1 MALRSID
8 EKNQEIEDIYLR
20 SSESRHRRQGQA
32 TILVVDDEETMRDSC
47 CQILSKDGYLVEAAR
62 DGDSG
67 LQKIRDIKP
76 DLVLVD
82 LKMPGM
88 SGMELLEKIGDIDPN
103 IVSVVITG
111 YATKESAMEAK
122 KRNAYDFLPKP
133 FTPNQLRIVIKRGLA
148 QLIGEETMATDLISE
163 GKRTAELIDGRAV
176 AKRVKE
182 ELREEI
188 VELKKKHKSFPSLL
202 AVQVG
207 ENPASASYLKSQKKG
222 CEAVGIDYQVQ
233 QLPQEISE
241 SELIQFIKRKNQDEK
256 ITGIILQM
264 PLPQQIEAEKVQ
276 EAIDPSKD
284 VEGVNPQNM
293 GLLIYGWPGLVPC
306 TALAVMELIK
316 STGTSIK
323 GKQVTLVGHSSLVG
337 KPLTL
342 LLLSSPFDSATT
354 TVCHIATRD
363 LAANTRRAEIL
374 IVAVG
379 KPGLIKG
386 DMIKEGA
393 IVIDVGINRVEGK
406 IVGDVVFQEAEEKA
420 SMITPVPGGVGPVT
434 AAMLLKNTVEAW
446 KIQLGFDPMRNVE
459 WTMD

>member
-1 MALRSID
+1 MAAQSNNG
-8 EKNQEIEDIYLR
+8 KNQEVENVYTS
-20 SSESRHRRQGQA
+20 SSEQGHRMPGQA
-32 TILVVDDEETMRDSC
+32 TILVVDDERAMRDSC
-47 CQILSKDGYLVEAAR
+47 CQVLTKDGYRAETAE
-62 DGDSG
+62 DGYSG
-67 LQKIRDIKP
+67 LQKVRDIRP

-88 SGMELLEKIGDIDPN
+88 SGMELLERIGDVDKT

-111 YATKESAMEAK
+111 YATRESAVEAK
-122 KRNAYDFLPKP
+122 RRNAYDYLPKP
-133 FTPNQLRIVIKRGLA
+133 FTPNQLRIVVKRGLA
-148 QLIGEETMATDLISE
+148 QLNDEKKVATQLIDEKKMA
-163 GKRTAELIDGRAV
+163 AQLIDGKAV

-182 ELREEI
+182 ELKKEI
-188 VELKKKHKSFPSLL
+188 VELEEKHKSSPFLL

-222 CEAVGIDYQVQ
+222 CEEVGIDYQVQ

-241 SELIQFIKRKNQDEK
+241 EELIQFIKEKNQDDT

-264 PLPQQIEAEKVQ
+264 PLPQQINAEKVQ
-276 EAIDPSKD
+276 ETIHPSKD

-293 GLLIYGWPGLVPC
+293 GLLFYGWPGLVPC

-363 LAANTRRAEIL
+363 LASNTRRAEIL

-379 KPGLIKG
+379 KPGLITG
-386 DMIKEGA
+386 DMVKEGA

-406 IVGDVVFQEAEEKA
+406 LVGDVVFEEAKEKA

-446 KIQLGFDPMRNVE
+446 KIQLGFDPMRNIE

>member
-1 MALRSID
+1 MALQSID
-8 EKNQEIEDIYLR
+8 KNKRDIENVGAR
-20 SSESRHRRQGQA
+20 SPKNRNRMQA
-32 TILVVDDEETMRDSC
+32 SILIVDDEETMRDSC
-47 CQILSKDGYLVEAAR
+47 CQILRKDGYLVEAAE
-62 DGDSG
+62 DGHSG
-67 LQKIRDIKP
+67 LQKIKDIKP

-88 SGMELLEKIGDIDPN
+88 SGMELLEKIEDIDPG

-111 YATKESAMEAK
+111 YATRWSAMEAK
-122 KRNAYDFLPKP
+122 KRNAFDFLPKP
-133 FTPNQLRIVIKRGLA
+133 FTPNQLRIVVKRGLSQLINEGKMTTEILNQKKSTA
-148 QLIGEETMATDLISE
+148 QLID
-163 GKRTAELIDGRAV
+163 GKAV
-176 AKRVKE
+176 AKSVKE
-182 ELREEI
+182 ALNKEI
-188 VELKKKHKSFPSLL
+188 VELETKYKSSPLLL

-207 ENPASASYLKSQKKG
+207 ENPASASYLKSQKRG
-222 CEAVGIDYQVQ
+222 CEEVGIDYQVQ
-233 QLPQEISE
+233 ELPREISE
-241 SELIQFIKRKNQDEK
+241 KELVQFIKEKNQDEK

-264 PLPQQIEAEKVQ
+264 PLPKQIDAEKVQ
-276 EAIDPSKD
+276 EAIDPKKD

-293 GLLIYGWPGLVPC
+293 GLLFYGWPGLVPC

-363 LAANTRRAEIL
+363 LAANTKRAEIL

-379 KPGLIKG
+379 KPGLITG
-386 DMIKEGA
+386 NMIKKGA
-393 IVIDVGINRVEGK
+393 MVIDVGINRVDGK
-406 IVGDVVFQEAEEKA
+406 IVGDVVFEEAKEKA
-420 SMITPVPGGVGPVT
+420 ALITPVPGGVGPVT

-446 KIQLGFDPMRNVE
+446 KIQLGFDPMRNIE

>member
-1 MALRSID
+1 MAAKSNNG
-8 EKNQEIEDIYLR
+8 KNQEVENVYTS
-20 SSESRHRRQGQA
+20 SSEQGHRMPGQA
-32 TILVVDDEETMRDSC
+32 TILVVDDEKAMRDSC
-47 CQILSKDGYLVEAAR
+47 CQVLSKDGYRAETAE
-62 DGDSG
+62 DGYSG
-67 LQKIRDIKP
+67 LQKVRDIRP

-88 SGMELLEKIGDIDPN
+88 SGMELLEKIGDVDPN

-111 YATKESAMEAK
+111 YATRESAVEAK
-122 KRNAYDFLPKP
+122 RRNAYDYLPKP
-133 FTPNQLRIVIKRGLA
+133 FTPNQLRTIIKRGLA
-148 QLIGEETMATDLISE
+148 QVKDEGKMATQLIDE
-163 GKRTAELIDGRAV
+163 KKMAAQLIDGKAV

-182 ELREEI
+182 ELKKEI
-188 VELKKKHKSFPSLL
+188 VELKEKHKTTPLLL

-222 CEAVGIDYQVQ
+222 CEEVGIDYQVQ

-241 SELIQFIKRKNQDEK
+241 EELIQFIKEKNQDEK
-256 ITGIILQM
+256 TTGIILQM
-264 PLPQQIEAEKVQ
+264 PLPEQINAEKVQ

-363 LAANTRRAEIL
+363 LASNTRRAEIL

-379 KPGLIKG
+379 KPGLITG
-386 DMIKEGA
+386 DMVKEGA
-393 IVIDVGINRVEGK
+393 MVIDVGINRVEGK
-406 IVGDVVFQEAEEKA
+406 LVGDVVFEEAKEKA
-420 SMITPVPGGVGPVT
+420 SLITPVPGGVGPVT
-434 AAMLLKNTVEAW
+434 AAMLLKNTLEAW
-446 KIQLGFDPMRNVE
+446 KIQMGFDPMRNIE

>member
-1 MALRSID
+1 MALQSID
-8 EKNQEIEDIYLR
+8 EKDKRPEDVNAR
-20 SSESRHRRQGQA
+20 SPETRNRMQA
-32 TILVVDDEETMRDSC
+32 SILIVDDEETMRDSC
-47 CQILSKDGYLVEAAR
+47 CQILRKDGYLVEAAE

-67 LQKIRDIKP
+67 LEKIKEIKP

-88 SGMELLEKIGDIDPN
+88 GGMELLEKIEDIDPG

-111 YATKESAMEAK
+111 YATRGSAVEAK
-122 KRNAYDFLPKP
+122 KRNAFDFLPKP
-133 FTPNQLRIVIKRGLA
+133 FTPNQLRVVVKRGLS
-148 QLIGEETMATDLISE
+148 QLINE
-163 GKRTAELIDGRAV
+163 GKMTTEILNQKKSTAELIDGRAV
-176 AKRVKE
+176 AKNLKE
-182 ELREEI
+182 ALKKEI
-188 VELKKKHKSFPSLL
+188 VELKEKHNCSPSLL

-207 ENPASASYLKSQKKG
+207 ENPASASYLKSQKRG
-222 CEAVGIDYQVQ
+222 CDEVGIDYQVQ
-233 QLPQEISE
+233 ELPKEISE
-241 SELIQFIKRKNQDEK
+241 KDLIQFIEEKNQDSET
-256 ITGIILQM
+256 TGIILQM
-264 PLPQQIEAEKVQ
+264 PLPEQINAEKVQ
-276 EAIDPSKD
+276 EVIAPSKD

-293 GLLIYGWPGLVPC
+293 GQLIYGWPGLVPC

-363 LAANTRRAEIL
+363 LTANTKRAEIL

-379 KPGLIKG
+379 KPGLVTG
-386 DMIKEGA
+386 DMVKKGA
-393 IVIDVGINRVEGK
+393 MVIDVGINRVDGK
-406 IVGDVVFQEAEEKA
+406 IVGDVVFEEAKEKA
-420 SMITPVPGGVGPVT
+420 SLITPVPGGVGPVT
-434 AAMLLKNTVEAW
+434 AAMLLRNTVEAW
-446 KIQLGFDPMRNVE
+446 KIQLGFDPMRNVK

>member
-1 MALRSID
+1 MAAQSID
-8 EKNQEIEDIYLR
+8 EKNREIEEVYTR
-20 SSESRHRRQGQA
+20 SSEKGHRMPGQA

-47 CQILSKDGYLVEAAR
+47 CQILSKDGYLMETAK

-67 LQKIRDIKP
+67 LQKIREIKP

-88 SGMELLEKIGDIDPN
+88 DGMELLEKIGDVDPN

-111 YATKESAMEAK
+111 YATRESAVEAK

-148 QLIGEETMATDLISE
+148 QSIDEE
-163 GKRTAELIDGRAV
+163 KVTAKLIDGKAV

-182 ELREEI
+182 ELKKEI
-188 VELKKKHKSFPSLL
+188 VELKEKHKSSPFLL

-222 CEAVGIDYQVQ
+222 CEEVGIDYQVQ

-241 SELIQFIKRKNQDEK
+241 KELVEFIRGKNQDDK

-264 PLPQQIEAEKVQ
+264 PLPQQINAEKVQ

-293 GLLIYGWPGLVPC
+293 GLLFYGWPGLVPC

-406 IVGDVVFQEAEEKA
+406 IVGDVVFEEAKEKA
-420 SMITPVPGGVGPVT
+420 SLITPVPGGVGPVT

-446 KIQLGFDPMRNVE
+446 KIQLGFDFMRDIK
-459 WTMD
+459 WTMS

>member
-1 MALRSID
+1 MAAQSNNG
-8 EKNQEIEDIYLR
+8 KNQEVENVYTR
-20 SSESRHRRQGQA
+20 SSEQGHRIPGQA
-32 TILVVDDEETMRDSC
+32 TILVVDDEKAMRDSC
-47 CQILSKDGYLVEAAR
+47 CQVLSKDGYRAETAE
-62 DGDSG
+62 DGYSG
-67 LQKIRDIKP
+67 LQKIRDIRP

-111 YATKESAMEAK
+111 YATVESTVEAT
-122 KRNAYDFLPKP
+122 KRNAYDVLAKP
-133 FTPNQLRIVIKRGLA
+133 FTPKQLRDVVKRGLA
-148 QLIGEETMATDLISE
+148 QLIDRKKVA
-163 GKRTAELIDGRAV
+163 AQLIDGKAV

-182 ELREEI
+182 EVKKEI
-188 VELKKKHKSFPSLL
+188 VKLKEKHKSFPLLL

-207 ENPASASYLKSQKKG
+207 ENPASAAYLKSQRKG
-222 CEAVGIDYQVQ
+222 CEEVGIDYQVQ
-233 QLPQEISE
+233 QLPQEVSE
-241 SELIQFIKRKNQDEK
+241 EELIQFIKEKNQDGK
-256 ITGIILQM
+256 TTGIILQM
-264 PLPQQIEAEKVQ
+264 PLPQQIDAEKVQ
-276 EAIDPSKD
+276 EAIDPLKD

-293 GLLIYGWPGLVPC
+293 GLLMYGWPGLAPC

-316 STGTSIK
+316 STGTCIK

-337 KPLTL
+337 KPLAL

-363 LAANTRRAEIL
+363 LTAHTRRAEIL

-406 IVGDVVFQEAEEKA
+406 IVGDVVFEEAKEKA
-420 SMITPVPGGVGPVT
+420 SLITPVPGGVGPVT
-434 AAMLLKNTVEAW
+434 TAMLLKNTIEAW
-446 KIQLGFDPMRNVE
+446 KMQLNPDVR
-459 WTMD
+459 WSKKWKLT

>member
-1 MALRSID
+1 MELRSID
-8 EKNQEIEDIYLR
+8 EKNQEIENVYSG
-20 SSESRHRRQGQA
+20 SSENGHGRRGQA

-47 CQILSKDGYLVEAAR
+47 CQILSKDGYLVDAAEN
-62 DGDSG
+62 GDRG
-67 LQKIRDIKP
+67 LQKIMDIKP

-88 SGMELLEKIGDIDPN
+88 SGMELLEKIGDVDPN

-111 YATKESAMEAK
+111 YATKESAIEAK
-122 KRNAYDFLPKP
+122 RRNAFDFLPKP
-133 FTPNQLRIVIKRGLA
+133 FTPNQLRVVIKRGLA
-148 QLIGEETMATDLISE
+148 QLIDK
-163 GKRTAELIDGRAV
+163 KRTTGLVIEKESTAQLIDGRAV
-176 AKRVKE
+176 AKNLKE
-182 ELREEI
+182 ELRKEI
-188 VELKKKHKSFPSLL
+188 VELKAKHNCSPSLL

-233 QLPQEISE
+233 QLPKDISE
-241 SELIQFIKRKNQDEK
+241 SELIRFIQEKNQDDK
-256 ITGIILQM
+256 TAGIILQM
-264 PLPQQIEAEKVQ
+264 PLPEQINAEKVQ
-276 EAIDPSKD
+276 EAIAPSKD

-293 GLLIYGWPGLVPC
+293 GQLIYGWPGLVPC

-363 LAANTRRAEIL
+363 LASNTRGAEIL

-379 KPGLIKG
+379 KPGLITG
-386 DMIKEGA
+386 DMVKEGA

-406 IVGDVVFQEAEEKA
+406 IVGDVVFEEAKEKA

-434 AAMLLKNTVEAW
+434 AAMLLKNTVVAW

>member
-1 MALRSID
+1 MALQSID
-8 EKNQEIEDIYLR
+8 EKQQEPEKVSAR
-20 SSESRHRRQGQA
+20 SPDNSKRMQA
-32 TILVVDDEETMRDSC
+32 SILIVDDEETMRDSC
-47 CQILSKDGYLVEAAR
+47 CQILRKDGYLVDAAE

-67 LQKIRDIKP
+67 LQKIREIKP

-88 SGMELLEKIGDIDPN
+88 SGMELLEKIGDIDPD

-111 YATKESAMEAK
+111 YATRGSAVEAK
-122 KRNAYDFLPKP
+122 KRNAFDFLPKP
-133 FTPNQLRIVIKRGLA
+133 FTPNQLRIVVKRGLS
-148 QLIGEETMATDLISE
+148 QLINEGKMATEILNQKKS
-163 GKRTAELIDGRAV
+163 TAELIDGRAV
-176 AKRVKE
+176 AKNLKE
-182 ELREEI
+182 ALKKEI
-188 VELKKKHKSFPSLL
+188 AELKEKHGNSPSLL

-207 ENPASASYLKSQKKG
+207 ENPASASYLKSQKRG
-222 CEAVGIDYQVQ
+222 CDEVGIDYRVEE
-233 QLPQEISE
+233 LPKEISE
-241 SELIQFIKRKNQDEK
+241 EDLIQYIQEKNQDAK
-256 ITGIILQM
+256 TTGMILQM
-264 PLPQQIEAEKVQ
+264 PLPEQINAEKVQ
-276 EAIDPSKD
+276 EAIVPSKD

-293 GLLIYGWPGLVPC
+293 GQLIYGWPGLVPC

-316 STGTSIK
+316 STGTPIK

-363 LAANTRRAEIL
+363 LAANTKRAEIL

-379 KPGLIKG
+379 KPGLVKG
-386 DMIKEGA
+386 DMVKKGA
-393 IVIDVGINRVEGK
+393 MVIDVGINRVDGK
-406 IVGDVVFQEAEEKA
+406 IVGDVVFDEAKEKA
-420 SMITPVPGGVGPVT
+420 SLITPVPGGVGPVT

-446 KIQLGFDPMRNVE
+446 KIQLGYDPMRNVK

>member
-1 MALRSID
+1 MAAQTND
-8 EKNQEIEDIYLR
+8 GKNQEVENVYTS
-20 SSESRHRRQGQA
+20 SSEQGHRMPGQA
-32 TILVVDDEETMRDSC
+32 TILVVDDEKAMRDSC
-47 CQILSKDGYLVEAAR
+47 CQVLTKDGYRAETAE
-62 DGDSG
+62 DGYSG
-67 LQKIRDIKP
+67 LQKVRDIRP

-88 SGMELLEKIGDIDPN
+88 SGMELLERIGDVDKT

-111 YATKESAMEAK
+111 YATRESAVEAK
-122 KRNAYDFLPKP
+122 RRNAYDYLPKP
-133 FTPNQLRIVIKRGLA
+133 FTPNQLRIVVKRGLA
-148 QLIGEETMATDLISE
+148 QSSDEKQVATQLIDEKKMA
-163 GKRTAELIDGRAV
+163 AQLIDGKAV

-182 ELREEI
+182 ELKKEI
-188 VELKKKHKSFPSLL
+188 VELEEKHKSSPLLL

-222 CEAVGIDYQVQ
+222 CEEVGIDYQVQ

-241 SELIQFIKRKNQDEK
+241 EELIQFIKEKNQDEK

-264 PLPQQIEAEKVQ
+264 PLPQQINAEKVQ
-276 EAIDPSKD
+276 ETIDPSKD

-293 GLLIYGWPGLVPC
+293 GLLFYGWPGLVPC

-379 KPGLIKG
+379 KPGLITG
-386 DMIKEGA
+386 DMVKEGA
-393 IVIDVGINRVEGK
+393 MVIDVGINRVEGK
-406 IVGDVVFQEAEEKA
+406 LVGDVVFEEAKEKA
-420 SMITPVPGGVGPVT
+420 SLITPVPGGVGPVT

-446 KIQLGFDPMRNVE
+446 KIQLGYDFMRNIE

>member
-1 MALRSID
+1 MVLQSINGN
-8 EKNQEIEDIYLR
+8 NQESEDFDVR
-20 SSESRHRRQGQA
+20 SSENANRMQA
-32 TILVVDDEETMRDSC
+32 SILVVDDEETMRDSC
-47 CQILSKDGYLVEAAR
+47 CQILSRDGYLVEAAK

-67 LQKIRDIKP
+67 LRKIREIRP

-88 SGMELLEKIGDIDPN
+88 GGMELLEKIGDIDPG

-111 YATKESAMEAK
+111 YATRESAVEAK
-122 KRNAYDFLPKP
+122 KRNAFEFLPKP
-133 FTPNQLRIVIKRGLA
+133 FTPNQLRIVVRRGLSQLIDEGKMTTEVLNQKKSTA
-148 QLIGEETMATDLISE
+148 QLID
-163 GKRTAELIDGRAV
+163 GKAV
-176 AKRVKE
+176 AKNLKE
-182 ELREEI
+182 ELKKEI
-188 VELKKKHKSFPSLL
+188 IELKEKHNCSPSLL

-207 ENPASASYLKSQKKG
+207 ENPASASYLKSQKRG
-222 CEAVGIDYQVQ
+222 CEEVGIDYQVQ
-233 QLPQEISE
+233 ELPKEISE
-241 SELIQFIKRKNQDEK
+241 DDLIQFIREKNQDAK
-256 ITGIILQM
+256 TTGIILQM
-264 PLPQQIEAEKVQ
+264 PLPEQISAERVQ
-276 EAIDPSKD
+276 EAIVPSKD

-293 GLLIYGWPGLVPC
+293 GQLIYGWPGLVPC

-363 LAANTRRAEIL
+363 LAANTKRAEIL

-379 KPGLIKG
+379 KPGLVTG
-386 DMIKEGA
+386 DMVKKGA
-393 IVIDVGINRVEGK
+393 MVIDVGINRVDGK
-406 IVGDVVFQEAEEKA
+406 IVGDVVFEEVKEKA

-434 AAMLLKNTVEAW
+434 AAMLLRNTVEAW
-446 KIQLGFDPMRNVE
+446 KIQLGFDPMRNVK

>member
-1 MALRSID
+1 MAAQSNNG
-8 EKNQEIEDIYLR
+8 KNQEVENVYTS
-20 SSESRHRRQGQA
+20 SSEQGDRMPGQA
-32 TILVVDDEETMRDSC
+32 TILVVDDEKAMRDSC
-47 CQILSKDGYLVEAAR
+47 CQVLSKDGYRAETAV
-62 DGDSG
+62 DGYSG
-67 LQKIRDIKP
+67 LQKVRDIRP

-111 YATKESAMEAK
+111 YATVESTVEAT
-122 KRNAYDFLPKP
+122 KRNAYDVLAKP
-133 FTPNQLRIVIKRGLA
+133 FTPKQLRDVVKRGLA
-148 QLIGEETMATDLISE
+148 QLIDRKKVA
-163 GKRTAELIDGRAV
+163 AQLIDGKAV

-182 ELREEI
+182 EVKKEI
-188 VELKKKHKSFPSLL
+188 VKLKEKHKSFPLLL

-207 ENPASASYLKSQKKG
+207 ENPASAAYLKSQRKG
-222 CEAVGIDYQVQ
+222 CEEVGIDYQVQ
-233 QLPQEISE
+233 QLPQEVSE
-241 SELIQFIKRKNQDEK
+241 EELIQFIKEKNQDGK
-256 ITGIILQM
+256 TTGIILQM
-264 PLPQQIEAEKVQ
+264 PLPQQIDAEKVQ
-276 EAIDPSKD
+276 EAIDPLKD

-293 GLLIYGWPGLVPC
+293 GLLMYGWPGLAPC

-316 STGTSIK
+316 STGTCIK

-337 KPLTL
+337 KPLAL

-363 LAANTRRAEIL
+363 LTAHTRRAEIL

-406 IVGDVVFQEAEEKA
+406 IVGDVVFEEAKEKA
-420 SMITPVPGGVGPVT
+420 SLITPVPGGVGPVT
-434 AAMLLKNTVEAW
+434 TAMLLKNTIEAW
-446 KIQLGFDPMRNVE
+446 KMQLNPDVR
-459 WTMD
+459 WSKKWKLT

>member
-1 MALRSID
+1 MATELND
-8 EKNQEIEDIYLR
+8 KKKQEVGDMYTKSLE
-20 SSESRHRRQGQA
+20 EGHKMPEQA
-32 TILVVDDEETMRDSC
+32 TILVVDDEEAIRDTC
-47 CQILSKDGYLVEAAR
+47 CQVLTEDGYRAETAE
-62 DGDSG
+62 DGDRG
-67 LQKIRDIKP
+67 LQKIREVKP

-88 SGMELLEKIGDIDPN
+88 SGVELLDKIGDIDPT
-103 IVSVVITG
+103 IVPVVITA
-111 YATKESAMEAK
+111 YANTEWGADAI
-122 KRNAYDFLPKP
+122 KRNACDFLPKP
-133 FTPNQLRIVIKRGLA
+133 FTPDQLRSIVGKGLSQSIGEKKAAA
-148 QLIGEETMATDLISE
+148 QLID
-163 GKRTAELIDGRAV
+163 GKAV

-182 ELREEI
+182 ELKKEI
-188 VELKKKHKSFPSLL
+188 DEMKEKHKSSPFLL

-207 ENPASASYLKSQKKG
+207 ENPASAAYLKSQRKG
-222 CEAVGIDYQVQ
+222 CQEVGIDYEVQ
-233 QLPQEISE
+233 QLPQDISE
-241 SELIQFIKRKNQDEK
+241 EELIQFIKEKNRDSK

-264 PLPQQIEAEKVQ
+264 PLPEKIDAEKVQ
-276 EAIDPSKD
+276 EAVDPSKD

-293 GLLIYGWPGLVPC
+293 GLLMYGWPGLVPC

-316 STGTSIK
+316 STRTSIK

-337 KPLTL
+337 KPLAM

-363 LAANTRRAEIL
+363 LAANTKRAEIL

-406 IVGDVVFQEAEEKA
+406 IVGDVVFEEAKEKA
-420 SMITPVPGGVGPVT
+420 SLITPVPGGVGPVT
-434 AAMLLKNTVEAW
+434 TAMLLKNTVQAW
-446 KIQLGFDPMRNVE
+446 KIQLGYDLMRNIK
-459 WTMD
+459 WTMH

>member
-1 MALRSID
+1 MEPKSID
-8 EKNQEIEDIYLR
+8 EKNQEIENIYSK
-20 SSESRHRRQGQA
+20 SSENDHGRRGQA

-47 CQILSKDGYLVEAAR
+47 CQILSKDGYLVDAAE

-67 LQKIRDIKP
+67 LQKIMEIKP

-111 YATKESAMEAK
+111 YATKESAIEAK
-122 KRNAYDFLPKP
+122 RRNAFDFLPKP
-133 FTPNQLRIVIKRGLA
+133 FTPNQLRVVIKRGLA
-148 QLIGEETMATDLISE
+148 QMIDERRIAKGLVIEKEI
-163 GKRTAELIDGRAV
+163 TAKIIDGRAV
-176 AKRVKE
+176 AKKVKE
-182 ELREEI
+182 ELKKEI
-188 VELKKKHKSFPSLL
+188 VELKEKHNCSPSLL

-207 ENPASASYLKSQKKG
+207 ENPASASYLKSQKRG
-222 CEAVGIDYQVQ
+222 CDEVGIDYQVE
-233 QLPQEISE
+233 QLPKEISE
-241 SELIQFIKRKNQDEK
+241 KELIQFIQEKNQDDN

-264 PLPQQIEAEKVQ
+264 PLPEQINAEKVQ

-293 GLLIYGWPGLVPC
+293 GQLIYGWPGLVPC

-363 LAANTRRAEIL
+363 LASNTRGAEIL

-379 KPGLIKG
+379 KPGLITG
-386 DMIKEGA
+386 DMVKEGA

-406 IVGDVVFQEAEEKA
+406 IVGDVVFEEAKEKA

-434 AAMLLKNTVEAW
+434 AAMLLKNTVVAW
-446 KIQLGFDPMRNVE
+446 KIQLGFDPMRNIE

>member
-1 MALRSID
+1 MAAQSNNG
-8 EKNQEIEDIYLR
+8 KNQEVENVYTS
-20 SSESRHRRQGQA
+20 SSEQGDRMPGQA
-32 TILVVDDEETMRDSC
+32 TILVVDDEKAMRDSC
-47 CQILSKDGYLVEAAR
+47 CQVLSKDGYRAETAV
-62 DGDSG
+62 DGYSG
-67 LQKIRDIKP
+67 LQKVRDIRP

-88 SGMELLEKIGDIDPN
+88 SGMELLERIGDVDPN

-111 YATKESAMEAK
+111 YATRESAVEAK
-122 KRNAYDFLPKP
+122 RRNAYDYLPKP
-133 FTPNQLRIVIKRGLA
+133 FTPNQLRTIIKRGLA
-148 QLIGEETMATDLISE
+148 EVNDDNKMAAQLIDEEKMGAQ
-163 GKRTAELIDGRAV
+163 LIDGRAV

-182 ELREEI
+182 ELKKEI
-188 VELKKKHKSFPSLL
+188 VELKEKHKSSPLLL

-222 CEAVGIDYQVQ
+222 CEEVGVGYHVQ
-233 QLPQEISE
+233 QLPREVTEQE
-241 SELIQFIKRKNQDEK
+241 LLQFIKGKNQDDT

-264 PLPQQIEAEKVQ
+264 PLPEQINAEKVQ

-379 KPGLIKG
+379 KPGLITG
-386 DMIKEGA
+386 DMVKEGA
-393 IVIDVGINRVEGK
+393 MVIDVGINRVEGK
-406 IVGDVVFQEAEEKA
+406 LVGDVVFEEAKEKA
-420 SMITPVPGGVGPVT
+420 SLITPVPGGVGPVT
-434 AAMLLKNTVEAW
+434 AAMLLKNTLEAW
-446 KIQLGFDPMRNVE
+446 KIQLGFDPMRNIE

>member
-1 MALRSID
+1 MELQPID
-8 EKNQEIEDIYLR
+8 EKNQEIENIYSR
-20 SSESRHRRQGQA
+20 SSENGPGRRGQA

-47 CQILSKDGYLVEAAR
+47 CQILSKDGYLVDAAE
-62 DGDSG
+62 DGDRG

-88 SGMELLEKIGDIDPN
+88 SGMELLEKIGDVDPN

-111 YATKESAMEAK
+111 YATRESAMEAK
-122 KRNAYDFLPKP
+122 RRNAFDFLPKP
-133 FTPNQLRIVIKRGLA
+133 FTPNQLRVVIKKGLA
-148 QLIGEETMATDLISE
+148 QLIDE
-163 GKRTAELIDGRAV
+163 KRIAKGLVIEKESTAQLIDGRAV
-176 AKRVKE
+176 AKNLKE
-182 ELREEI
+182 ELRKEI
-188 VELKKKHKSFPSLL
+188 VDLKEKHNYSPSLL

-207 ENPASASYLKSQKKG
+207 ENPASASYLKSQKRG
-222 CEAVGIDYQVQ
+222 CDEVGIDYQVQ
-233 QLPQEISE
+233 QLPKDITEKD
-241 SELIQFIKRKNQDEK
+241 LIQFIQEKNQDDK

-264 PLPQQIEAEKVQ
+264 PLPEQINAEKVQ
-276 EAIDPSKD
+276 EAITPSKD

-293 GLLIYGWPGLVPC
+293 GQLIYGWPGLVPC

-363 LAANTRRAEIL
+363 LAANTRGAEIL

-379 KPGLIKG
+379 KPGLITG
-386 DMIKEGA
+386 DMVKEGA
-393 IVIDVGINRVEGK
+393 IVIDVGINRVEGR
-406 IVGDVVFQEAEEKA
+406 IVGDVVFEEAKEKA

-434 AAMLLKNTVEAW
+434 AAMLLKNTVEAC

>member
-1 MALRSID
+1 MAAQSNNG
-8 EKNQEIEDIYLR
+8 KNQEVENVYTS
-20 SSESRHRRQGQA
+20 SSEQGDRMPGQA
-32 TILVVDDEETMRDSC
+32 TILVVDDEKAMRDSC
-47 CQILSKDGYLVEAAR
+47 CQVLSKDGYRAETAV
-62 DGDSG
+62 DGYSG
-67 LQKIRDIKP
+67 LQKVRDIRP

-88 SGMELLEKIGDIDPN
+88 SGMELLERIGDVDPN

-111 YATKESAMEAK
+111 YATRESAVEAK
-122 KRNAYDFLPKP
+122 RRNAYDYLPKP
-133 FTPNQLRIVIKRGLA
+133 FTPNQLRTIIKRGLA
-148 QLIGEETMATDLISE
+148 EVNDDNKMAAQLIDEEKMGAQ
-163 GKRTAELIDGRAV
+163 LIDGRAV

-182 ELREEI
+182 ELKKEI
-188 VELKKKHKSFPSLL
+188 VELKEKHKSSPLLL

-222 CEAVGIDYQVQ
+222 CEEVGVGYHVQ
-233 QLPQEISE
+233 QLPREVTEQE
-241 SELIQFIKRKNQDEK
+241 LLQFIKGKNQDDT

-264 PLPQQIEAEKVQ
+264 PLPEQINAEKVQ

-379 KPGLIKG
+379 KPGLITG
-386 DMIKEGA
+386 DMVKEGA
-393 IVIDVGINRVEGK
+393 MVIDVGINRVEGK
-406 IVGDVVFQEAEEKA
+406 LVGDVVFEEAKEKA
-420 SMITPVPGGVGPVT
+420 SLITPVPGGVGPVT

-446 KIQLGFDPMRNVE
+446 KIQLGFDPMRNIE

>member
-1 MALRSID
+1 METQSIN
-8 EKNQEIEDIYLR
+8 EKNREEDAYRR
-20 SSESRHRRQGQA
+20 SSEQGHEMPEQA
-32 TILVVDDEETMRDSC
+32 TILVVDDEKAMRDSC
-47 CQILSKDGYLVEAAR
+47 CRALAVDGYHTETAE

-67 LQKIRDIKP
+67 LQKLREVKP

-88 SGMELLEKIGDIDPN
+88 SGIELLEKIGDIDPN
-103 IVSVVITG
+103 IVPVVITG
-111 YATKESAMEAK
+111 YANTEWGAEAI
-122 KRNAYDFLPKP
+122 KRHAYDFLPKP
-133 FTPNQLRIVIKRGLA
+133 FTPDQLRTIVQKWLAQSIGEKKPAA
-148 QLIGEETMATDLISE
+148 QLID
-163 GKRTAELIDGRAV
+163 GKAV

-182 ELREEI
+182 ELKKEI
-188 VELKKKHKSFPSLL
+188 VELKEKYKSFPLLL

-207 ENPASASYLKSQKKG
+207 ESPASASYLKSQKKG
-222 CEAVGIDYQVQ
+222 CEEVGIDYQVQ

-241 SELIQFIKRKNQDEK
+241 KELIQFIKEKNQDEK

-264 PLPQQIEAEKVQ
+264 PLPEQIDAEKVQ

-293 GLLIYGWPGLVPC
+293 GLLMYGWPGLVPC

-363 LAANTRRAEIL
+363 LAAHTRRAEIL

-379 KPGLIKG
+379 KAGLIKG
-386 DMIKEGA
+386 DMIREGA

-406 IVGDVVFQEAEEKA
+406 IVGDVVFEEAKEKA
-420 SMITPVPGGVGPVT
+420 SLITPVPGGVGPVT
-434 AAMLLKNTVEAW
+434 TAMLLKNTVEAW
-446 KIQLGFDPMRNVE
+446 KIQLGYDLMRNIK
-459 WTMD
+459 WTMH